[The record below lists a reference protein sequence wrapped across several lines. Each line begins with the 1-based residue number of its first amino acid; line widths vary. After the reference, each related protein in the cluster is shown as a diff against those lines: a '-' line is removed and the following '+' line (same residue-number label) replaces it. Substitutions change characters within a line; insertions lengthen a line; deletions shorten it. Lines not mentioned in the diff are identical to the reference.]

1 MKKNSF
7 LISIIFIFLC
17 KFIFP
22 MEIVIFKSDRAL
34 LVEKIEY
41 DKNFVLLHLP
51 GGNKIGCPL
60 NLIEKIYAG
69 YVPLQGEEIESK
81 TLKIDVP
88 FKDIIIKACQK
99 EEIDVKLIISV
110 IKVESNFNQY
120 AVSPKGAKGLM
131 QLMPSVIKDYNVK
144 NAFDPKENI
153 FTGVK
158 YLKKLINECEG
169 DLGLALAAYNAGLK
183 RVKDAEGLP
192 EISETKEYVAK
203 ILSIYS
209 SIEI

>member
-17 KFIFP
+17 KFIFS

-131 QLMPSVIKDYNVK
+131 QLMPSVINDYNVK

-209 SIEI
+209 SLEI

>member
-17 KFIFP
+17 KFIFS

-209 SIEI
+209 SLEI